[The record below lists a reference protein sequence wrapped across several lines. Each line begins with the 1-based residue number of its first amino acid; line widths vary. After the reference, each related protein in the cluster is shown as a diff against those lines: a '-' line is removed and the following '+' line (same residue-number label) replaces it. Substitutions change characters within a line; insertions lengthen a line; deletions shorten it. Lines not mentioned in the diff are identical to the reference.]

1 MMFLPMR
8 AFRLSIAGFVV
19 VAFLLGGCSGPNL
32 KTAQVKG
39 RVTVGSQPLPDIQ
52 VTFIPEEGRPAMGIT
67 DADGNF
73 SLSTLSAN
81 DGAVP
86 GKHQVRFYF
95 ASTASEADSSAPPP
109 ESESLPFHA
118 KYASKRT
125 SGITAEVLEGKLNEF
140 TWDLDK

>member
-1 MMFLPMR
+1 MFLQTR
-8 AFRLSIAGFVV
+8 AFCLSIAGFVTF
-19 VAFLLGGCSGPNL
+19 AFLLGGCSRPTL

-39 RVTVGSQPLPDIQ
+39 RVTVGNRPLQDIQ
-52 VTFIPEEGRPAMGIT
+52 ITFIPNEGRPATGIT

-73 SLSTLSAN
+73 SLSTLSSN

-86 GKHQVRFYF
+86 GKHLVRFSF
-95 ASTASEADSSAPPP
+95 SATADEGDSSAPPP
-109 ESESLPFHA
+109 ESVPLPFHA

-140 TWDLDK
+140 TWDLEK